1 MPATFTRELLS
12 REVRDKNGDVL
23 GHVADLIFD
32 TRTGSVTFVLIRIH
46 SDLRLV
52 CASEHCSSRWRAN
65 LWRYRAFLDWE
76 IGLVQLLGKE

>member
-32 TRTGSVTFVLIRIH
+32 TPTGSVTFVLIRIH
-46 SDLRLV
+46 SDLDPSQLPWPSQSGMISLPIDEVR
-52 CASEHCSSRWRAN
+52 EISSVIHLHR
-65 LWRYRAFLDWE
+65 
-76 IGLVQLLGKE
+76 

>member
-32 TRTGSVTFVLIRIH
+32 TRTGNVTFVLIRIH
-46 SDLRLV
+46 SDLDPSQLPWP
-52 CASEHCSSRWRAN
+52 SELGMIS
-65 LWRYRAFLDWE
+65 LLDP
-76 IGLVQLLGKE
+76 ILIFGPQVPTPDVV